1 MMDRMNVRLLIASLL
16 GAGLIWGSPLGAQ
29 PRPHWDAVVL
39 ADKGLFH
46 YDPRSVTP
54 AGQLR
59 TFRSMVDYK
68 TVQETSDGRKYLS
81 TVTEIQLNCKSHVAR
96 IVHLSYH
103 AEGMGLGKE
112 VRKEGM
118 IRDWLEIPAGSPIER
133 IAKRVC

>member
-1 MMDRMNVRLLIASLL
+1 MMNSMKKLLPALPLL
-16 GAGLIWGSPLGAQ
+16 LMAFGTAVPLTALA
-29 PRPHWDAVVL
+29 RWEAVLL

-46 YDPRSVTP
+46 YDPSSLTSSGLVRS
-54 AGQLR
+54 
-59 TFRSMVDYK
+59 FRSMVDYK
-68 TVQETSDGRKYLS
+68 APQDTSDGKTYLS